1 MGSLKHDVEQT
12 MPAIRAYSRD
22 PKAKVR
28 MMYDATDPYAVTIDF
43 MNRGDTAS
51 WQIARDLLRDGQN
64 EQRGHGDIIVCPSP
78 RRHGTHLEIT
88 LRGEK
93 ECAQFDIPIKPLTD
107 FLDRTYQLVPSGK
120 ESAMLEESLELA
132 IQQLFNT

>member
-1 MGSLKHDVEQT
+1 MGSPKHDVEKT

-43 MNRGDTAS
+43 MNGGDTAS

-64 EQRGHGDIIVCPSP
+64 EERGHGDIVVGPSR

-88 LRGEK
+88 LRSPQDGHAE
-93 ECAQFDIPIKPLTD
+93 FDIPLKELTD
-107 FLDRTYQLVPSGK
+107 FLDRTYELVPSGK
-120 ESAMLEESLELA
+120 ESAMLKESLELA
-132 IQQLFNT
+132 IQQLNP